1 MASFDK
7 IVIITKRTPLDELIH
22 KFNTKSQAKF
32 YIEATGGD
40 FSWYER
46 VSAKYEESLDILK
59 NSLPQNIKKQFVDRD
74 FLPNFL
80 FGDND
85 LIITLGVDGL
95 VVNTAKYLN
104 GQPIL
109 AVNPDPSTIDGVLL
123 PYPVKWIEDT
133 IKRVLNNEYRTKS
146 ITMAKAV
153 LNDGQSLYGF
163 NDLFIGQKSHT
174 SARYNIQYDNQS
186 EHHISSGIII
196 TTGAGSTGWFKSIIN
211 ASVRIS
217 TQYKDPSHETIDI
230 LDTGFDWSS
239 NFLYF
244 SVREP
249 FPSKSSQADLVFG
262 KITPSIRLTIESE
275 MPENGVI
282 FSDGVETDYINF
294 NSGSIAEIKL
304 AEKET
309 MLIVR

>member
-7 IVIITKRTPLDELIH
+7 IVIITRKTPLDELIH

-46 VSAKYEESLDILK
+46 VSSKYEQSLDKLK
-59 NSLPQNIKKQFVDRD
+59 NTLPQSIKKQFIDRD

-80 FGDND
+80 FGERD

-123 PYPVKWIEDT
+123 PFSVEQVSERLS
-133 IKRVLNNEYRTKS
+133 RVLDNDYRTKD

-153 LNDGQSLYGF
+153 LNDGQSIYGF

-174 SARYNIQYDNQS
+174 SARYSIQYASQM

-211 ASVRIS
+211 ASMKIS
-217 TQYKDPSHETIDI
+217 KQYTDPSDSKEGIM
-230 LDTGFDWSS
+230 DTGFDWSS
-239 NFLYF
+239 DYLYF

-249 FPSKSSQADLVFG
+249 FPSRSSQAGIVFG
-262 KITPSIRLTIESE
+262 KITSMDMLKVESE

-282 FSDGVETDYINF
+282 FSDGIEADFINF
-294 NSGSIAEIKL
+294 NSGSIAEIGL
-304 AEKET
+304 ADKHT